1 MAKSSSA
8 ERYRLRD
15 GFSVVRNALL
25 DPRFADRLDR
35 TLGYFALSADRR
47 LPIGLMDHSLRA
59 ILDLPFEKIAGM
71 PGIGQKKLAA
81 LIMLLRRALEEQ
93 PQVESLTLVDE
104 VKIKQSTLQQE
115 GDDGVDPS
123 VVSESTWEQWC
134 ATVRFHGLEQELLG
148 RLAPSLND
156 LPTVIWT
163 TPLSDYLTLS
173 LAALRDRKTYGEKRV
188 RVVLEVFRAIHQV
201 LGKLGQNS
209 VLHVRLMPKF
219 VQPLEDWFHEAS
231 SSPEKVD
238 LQDVRQNLALP
249 LLNQLA
255 LDSSPTVPK
264 MVESRLGIEGPP
276 ETVRGL
282 ADRHGVTRARV
293 YQMLDTCH
301 RMMAVRWP
309 SGRAHFALLDQ
320 RLGDS
325 CPDREALTFF
335 RLIRELFYPTKVAV
349 ATRRGMEEV
358 ESEVAQEV

>member
-25 DPRFADRLDR
+25 DPRYADRLDR

-59 ILDLPFEKIAGM
+59 ILDMPFEKIAGM

-104 VKIKQSTLQQE
+104 IKLKQSTLPPDC
-115 GDDGVDPS
+115 DDPVDPS

-134 ATVRFHGLEQELLG
+134 ATVRCHQLEGEQLG

-163 TPLSDYLTLS
+163 TPLSDYLPLS

-209 VLHVRLMPKF
+209 GLNVRLMPKF
-219 VQPLEDWFHEAS
+219 VQPLEDWFAEAS
-231 SSPEKVD
+231 TTPEKVD

-309 SGRAHFALLDQ
+309 AGRAHFALLDQ
-320 RLGDS
+320 RMGEM
-325 CPDREALTFF
+325 CPDREALAFF
-335 RLIRELFYPTKVAV
+335 RLIRELFYPSKVAI
-349 ATRRGMEEV
+349 TTKRSLDDV